1 MNPSNNPWQ
10 AMSAGLPE
18 SMLGAA
24 MGQGFAETWI
34 KAFQHFQNLDLGK
47 GAGEAPSIDVPQL
60 KFSPEAL
67 AKLQQDYVA
76 EASQLWNQSLQAN
89 PTIKD
94 KRFAG
99 EAWSANPLASF
110 TAAVYL
116 LNARTLMAMAEAVEG
131 DAKAKNRVR
140 FAVEQWMAAAAPSNY
155 LAFNPDAQRMAI
167 DSHGASLAKGVA
179 NMLQDMKQ

>member
-1 MNPSNNPWQ
+1 MSRSVCASGPAPDNEADRMNPSNNPWQ

-24 MGQGFAETWI
+24 MGQGFAETGI

-67 AKLQQDYVA
+67 AKLQQDYIA

-99 EAWSANPLASF
+99 EACH
-110 TAAVYL
+110 
-116 LNARTLMAMAEAVEG
+116 ARVGGTVAGAWLTG
-131 DAKAKNRVR
+131 
-140 FAVEQWMAAAAPSNY
+140 AAAARDLLDKG
-155 LAFNPDAQRMAI
+155 LAVTDAP
-167 DSHGASLAKGVA
+167 
-179 NMLQDMKQ
+179 